1 MKKLYLSNSDKIIG
15 GVCGGVAEYF
25 EIDPTLIRLI
35 AVIATVLT
43 GFVGGIIIYIVA
55 MIIIPKDLSFNKDCF
70 FIKIYDCLLNRNYCR
85 ILS

>member
-55 MIIIPKDLSFNKDCF
+55 MIIIPKDLSLIKTVFY
-70 FIKIYDCLLNRNYCR
+70 KIYDCLLNRNYCR

>member
-35 AVIATVLT
+35 AVIATILT

-55 MIIIPKDLSFNKDCF
+55 MIIIPKRPF
-70 FIKIYDCLLNRNYCR
+70 F
-85 ILS
+85 

>member
-1 MKKLYLSNSDKIIG
+1 LYLSNSDKIIG

-55 MIIIPKDLSFNKDCF
+55 MIIIPKRPF
-70 FIKIYDCLLNRNYCR
+70 F
-85 ILS
+85 

>member
-55 MIIIPKDLSFNKDCF
+55 MIIIPKRPF
-70 FIKIYDCLLNRNYCR
+70 F
-85 ILS
+85 